1 MFGPAFDSSVSS
13 PSECGSGAASKGIV
27 SFPRTVRLM
36 TRIFF
41 ATDLHGSEVCWKKF
55 LNAPEFYDVSV
66 LILGGDMTGK
76 ALIPLVGA
84 QSRYEVVL
92 QEHRY
97 VLASADEVQQ
107 MERRIAGHGYYAVR
121 VDPDQMAALQAN
133 PQEVEPPF
141 QEQMSCPQADSVTPD
156 PAKLSGQT
164 LGC

>member
-41 ATDLHGSEVCWKKF
+41 ATDLHGSEVCWRKF
-55 LNAPEFYDVSV
+55 LNAPGFYGASV

-76 ALIPLVGA
+76 ALLPIL
-84 QSRYEVVL
+84 RLEHHYEVML

-97 VLASADEVQQ
+97 VLESEDEVQR
-107 MERRIAGHGYYAVR
+107 MERRIAGHGYYSVR
-121 VDPDQMAALQAN
+121 MSRDEVAELQ
-133 PQEVEPPF
+133 
-141 QEQMSCPQADSVTPD
+141 
-156 PAKLSGQT
+156 
-164 LGC
+164 